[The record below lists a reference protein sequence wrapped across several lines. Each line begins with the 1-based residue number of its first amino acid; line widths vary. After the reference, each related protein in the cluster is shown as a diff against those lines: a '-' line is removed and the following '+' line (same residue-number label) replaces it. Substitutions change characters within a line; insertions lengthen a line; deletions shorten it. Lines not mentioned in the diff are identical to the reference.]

1 MTPAESTYSATPT
14 PRRQRWRTDLAVVV
28 AASLTCYAVSVAL
41 ELNEWMTERLARYE
55 HWQADEVPLTLTV
68 LAAGMAWFAMR
79 RRQEV
84 RDELQLRAHAE
95 ASMTA
100 LLHQNRELA
109 RRLMSLQE
117 SERRALA
124 RDLHDE
130 VGQACTAI
138 RAELAFIRHCEPA
151 AQQGIGQAAERA
163 EGQALRLYTLIHD
176 MLARLRPVNLETL
189 GLVAALQEL
198 CESWEERTGVNCL
211 FHHEGCGRE
220 LGDAIDIAV
229 YRVTQEA
236 LTNVTRHAQANAV
249 RVRLACSA
257 ETLTLVIQDD
267 GRGVDAG
274 TASAGLGLLG
284 ASERAAALG
293 GTLVVTSEHG
303 AGVLITLTLPLAPV

>member
-1 MTPAESTYSATPT
+1 MAKTAEHPFYCTKKLVRKSAWETPEYLSA
-14 PRRQRWRTDLAVVV
+14 
-28 AASLTCYAVSVAL
+28 
-41 ELNEWMTERLARYE
+41 
-55 HWQADEVPLTLTV
+55 
-68 LAAGMAWFAMR
+68 
-79 RRQEV
+79 
-84 RDELQLRAHAE
+84 RD
-95 ASMTA
+95 
-100 LLHQNRELA
+100 RELA

-229 YRVTQEA
+229 W
-236 LTNVTRHAQANAV
+236 
-249 RVRLACSA
+249 
-257 ETLTLVIQDD
+257 
-267 GRGVDAG
+267 
-274 TASAGLGLLG
+274 
-284 ASERAAALG
+284 
-293 GTLVVTSEHG
+293 
-303 AGVLITLTLPLAPV
+303 PAPQRRSPW